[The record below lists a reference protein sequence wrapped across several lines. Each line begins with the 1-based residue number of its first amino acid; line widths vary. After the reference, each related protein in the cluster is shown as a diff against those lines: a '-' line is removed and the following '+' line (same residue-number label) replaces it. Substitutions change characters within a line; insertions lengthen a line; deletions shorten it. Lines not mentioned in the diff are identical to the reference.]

1 MTQAVAGNRFTTFRI
16 LALTALAW
24 ASGCAPLNY
33 TNPVQP
39 SSVACC
45 VSSPMAASDS
55 LLVVSYNIR
64 FAQDVPG
71 ALEVLENT
79 PALAAPDIVLLQEM
93 DGPGATRVARALDM
107 NLVYYPAVRHPSSDR
122 DFGNAVLS
130 RWPVLRHKKV
140 ILPHNGRFGKTQRI
154 GVLAVLDVAGREVT
168 VASVHLATP
177 IEVGP
182 DNRRDQADAIA
193 DFAAATKADLVL
205 IGGDLNDPGMAKHFE
220 QHGYACPTR
229 GLGSTS
235 VNGFALDHVLVRRH
249 TGSAVGD
256 SLAAQT
262 DTRSPS
268 GVVPGDGVASD
279 HFPVWTRVALGAPP
293 RVASA
298 R

>member
-1 MTQAVAGNRFTTFRI
+1 MGSGHLKQVVTGNGFAGFVLF
-16 LALTALAW
+16 ALAW
-24 ASGCAPLNY
+24 ATGCAPLNY
-33 TNPVQP
+33 THPVQP
-39 SSVACC
+39 SAVACC
-45 VSSPMAASDS
+45 VSSPGTPSDS

-64 FAQDVPG
+64 FAKDVPG

-93 DGPGATRVARALDM
+93 DGPGAARVARALDM

-140 ILPHNGRFGKTQRI
+140 ILPHLGRFGKTQRI

-182 DNRRDQADAIA
+182 DNRRDQADTIA
-193 DFAAATKADLVL
+193 DVAAAARPDLIL
-205 IGGDLNDPGMAKHFE
+205 IGGDMNDPGMAKHFA
-220 QHGYACPTR
+220 QHGYAVPTR
-229 GLGSTS
+229 GLGATS
-235 VNGFALDHVLVRRH
+235 VNGFGLDHVLVRRH
-249 TGSAVGD
+249 TGSAIGD
-256 SLAAQT
+256 SLAAQA
-262 DTRSPS
+262 DMQSPS

-279 HFPVWTRVALGAPP
+279 HFPVWTRVHTGK
-293 RVASA
+293 
-298 R
+298 